1 MTTTN
6 NRGVWLKTPDA
17 ANALGISAQ
26 TLRRRRKDG
35 AFTQGIHYLKTSS
48 SVSAWY
54 LYNLDELIKVFGS
67 LKAPRANGGA
77 K

>member
-1 MTTTN
+1 MTTKN
-6 NRGVWLKTPDA
+6 LGVWLKTPDA
-17 ANALGISAQ
+17 AKALGVSAQ

-35 AFTQGIHYLKTSS
+35 AFTQGKHYLRTSS

-54 LYNLDELIKVFGS
+54 LYNIDELIKVFGS
-67 LKAPRANGGA
+67 LKAPRANGVT

>member
-1 MTTTN
+1 MTTKN
-6 NRGVWLKTPDA
+6 LGVWLKTPDA
-17 ANALGISAQ
+17 AKALGVSAQ

-35 AFTQGIHYLKTSS
+35 AFTQGKHYLKTSS

-54 LYNLDELIKVFGS
+54 LYNIDELIKVFGS
-67 LKAPRANGGA
+67 LKAPRANGVT

>member
-1 MTTTN
+1 MTTKN
-6 NRGVWLKTPDA
+6 LGVWLKTPDA
-17 ANALGISAQ
+17 AKALGVSAQ

-35 AFTQGIHYLKTSS
+35 AFTQGKHYLKTSS

-54 LYNLDELIKVFGS
+54 LYNIDELIKVFGS
-67 LKAPRANGGA
+67 LRAPKANGGA

>member
-1 MTTTN
+1 MTTSKN
-6 NRGVWLKTPDA
+6 SGVWLKTPDA
-17 ANALGISAQ
+17 AKAIGISAQ

>member
-1 MTTTN
+1 MATKN
-6 NRGVWLKTPDA
+6 LGVWLKTPDA
-17 ANALGISAQ
+17 AKALGVSAQ

-35 AFTQGIHYLKTSS
+35 AFTQGKHYLKTSS

-54 LYNLDELIKVFGS
+54 LYNIDELIKVFGS
-67 LKAPRANGGA
+67 LRAPKANGGA

>member
-1 MTTTN
+1 MATKYL
-6 NRGVWLKTPDA
+6 GVWLKTPDA
-17 ANALGISAQ
+17 ADALGISAQ

-35 AFTQGIHYLKTSS
+35 AFTQGIHYLRTSN

-54 LYNLDELIKVFGS
+54 LYNIDELIKLFGS
-67 LKAPRANGGA
+67 LKAPKANGGA

>member
-1 MTTTN
+1 MANTF
-6 NRGVWLKTPDA
+6 GGGSVWLKTPDA
-17 ANALGISAQ
+17 ARAVGISAQ

-35 AFTQGIHYLKTSS
+35 ALTLGVHYLRTSN

-54 LYNLDELIKVFGS
+54 LYNIDELKNALGD
-67 LKAPRANGGA
+67 GGA